1 MEMVRGITGKRE
13 RMIHEIKL
21 REDYIEPVLNGT
33 KNFEVRENDRGYQ
46 KGDLVSFKAV
56 SRKGVT
62 FIESEL
68 ERTVFE
74 ITYVHS
80 GLGLK
85 EGYVAFGIKRK

>member
-1 MEMVRGITGKRE
+1 ML
-13 RMIHEIKL
+13 HEIKL

-46 KGDLVSFKAV
+46 KGDLIKFMAI
-56 SRKGVT
+56 SRHGVT
-62 FIESEL
+62 YIEPEL
-68 ERTVFE
+68 KKATFE

-85 EGYVAFGIKRK
+85 DGYVVFGIKKVDMCQDIEESEE